1 MTQIAELA
9 EEEKRILKLH
19 RQQLIHLETT
29 SLLEKQNLIRTREA
43 AIWELERLQME
54 QRYNV
59 VRKHVRDFFYL
70 QRHLMLSKQEKDL
83 EHLRQL
89 NTKLEED
96 LIRRQNEEKRLFLK
110 SLRQEQRSR
119 REMYRRSLYIIPV
132 GNMQGSVTDSYKLSA
147 DEEKRKLKEF
157 EEREKERFENE
168 LQRLNIRHLKQL
180 EEYRVKA
187 DNIMKDLDDEQR
199 LKRKQLVDAET
210 KCLRDVDERYNQEY
224 AYWQNRL
231 RSRKQKLEDDFK
243 REESERSVFYQNFSN
258 NLQTPSSIS
267 RNFQSYQSPL
277 SPQQQNSSGSN
288 SHLSPNSTSSYV
300 SNPVSSQKQVY
311 YNTLNGNSSSSS
323 STHSNV
329 MPTESIYSFSGP
341 SDNYVYTSHQHLVYH
356 QYHQNT
362 PNHQTANTQR

>member
-1 MTQIAELA
+1 MSQLA
-9 EEEKRILKLH
+9 EMSDEEKRVLKLH
-19 RQQLIHLETT
+19 RQQLAHLETT

-54 QRYNV
+54 QRCNV
-59 VRKHVRDFFYL
+59 IRKHVRDFFYL

-89 NTKLEED
+89 NIKLEDD

-119 REMYRRSLYIIPV
+119 REMYRRSLYILPPPPADTASSKISP
-132 GNMQGSVTDSYKLSA
+132 

-168 LQRLNIRHLKQL
+168 IQRLTIRHMKQL
-180 EEYRVKA
+180 EEYRIKA

-210 KCLRDVDERYNQEY
+210 KCLKDVDERYNQEY

-231 RSRKQKLEDDFK
+231 RSRKQKLEEDFK
-243 REESERSVFYQNFSN
+243 REDAERSSFYQNVLN
-258 NLQTPSSIS
+258 
-267 RNFQSYQSPL
+267 
-277 SPQQQNSSGSN
+277 
-288 SHLSPNSTSSYV
+288 
-300 SNPVSSQKQVY
+300 
-311 YNTLNGNSSSSS
+311 LNGNF
-323 STHSNV
+323 NQN
-329 MPTESIYSFSGP
+329 FA
-341 SDNYVYTSHQHLVYH
+341 HQHH
-356 QYHQNT
+356 QIQQQQQQQQQQQYLYATLNQQQQHSQLHAN
-362 PNHQTANTQR
+362 NELNYGNGHYYSQTGSSGGGTLQRKGNEF